1 MSNIFVSL
9 EDGTTRE
16 ATEAEIAELQAKDA
30 ASAAAAIEGNKSNI
44 RMLRN
49 QFLLSC
55 DWTQVSDSTTD
66 KAAWATYR
74 QALRDIPTQAGFPDT
89 VQWPTQPE

>member
-9 EDGTTRE
+9 EDGTTRP

-30 ASAAAAIEGNKSNI
+30 ASAIAAVEGKKANI
-44 RMLRN
+44 RMMRN
-49 QFLLSC
+49 QFLLAC
-55 DWTQVSDSTTD
+55 DWTQVSDSTAD
-66 KAAWATYR
+66 KQMWGTYR
-74 QALRDIPTQAGFPDT
+74 QALRDITNQAGFPDR

>member
-9 EDGTTRE
+9 EDGTTRP

-30 ASAAAAIEGNKSNI
+30 ASAAAALEGRKSEV

-49 QFLLSC
+49 QLLLAC
-55 DWTQVSDSTTD
+55 DWTQVSDSTAD
-66 KAAWATYR
+66 KQAWTTYR
-74 QALRDIPTQAGFPDT
+74 QALRDITNQAGFPDK

>member
-9 EDGTTRE
+9 EDGTTRP

-30 ASAAAAIEGNKSNI
+30 ASAAAALEGRKSEV
-44 RMLRN
+44 RMMRN
-49 QFLLSC
+49 QLLLAC
-55 DWTQVSDSTTD
+55 DWTQIPDCTVD
-66 KAAWATYR
+66 KQAWATYH
-74 QALRDIPTQAGFPDT
+74 QALRDITKQEGFPDS